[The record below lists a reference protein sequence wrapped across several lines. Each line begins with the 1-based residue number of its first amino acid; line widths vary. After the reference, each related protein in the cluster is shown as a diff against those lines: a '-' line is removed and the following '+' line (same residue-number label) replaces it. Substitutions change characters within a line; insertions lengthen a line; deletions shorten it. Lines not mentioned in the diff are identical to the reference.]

1 MSGTCAAAL
10 TRRSPARLLAA
21 ALAALAACSEER
33 GNFSQEPGFAA
44 WYAAHPPS
52 TALPTAAERAL
63 LERYR
68 PRVWLPEGH
77 EGPIDFYRDYIAQ
90 GELRDGGGAL
100 ISAAVTPEV
109 LNGWKSDPAVVFEH
123 EPGSAAPR
131 PRIYGRIERGELEL
145 PGCAAALP
153 VTFLTY
159 NLVFRHSGL
168 PMGLPGWQA
177 ALLAPVA
184 DLDDWHQLDHY
195 TALTLA
201 LAADGAGDLA
211 PFAAT
216 FQQHNYLRT
225 YLLADE
231 DRPGRLALPPDGRIA
246 VDIALRSNELY
257 PHRPG
262 HVRRR
267 AVSFMTPEAARYL
280 IEGSDPPWRAADD
293 VTMPARE
300 IEPELAFLPPA
311 DAFYIFQGWL
321 GERRALP
328 GRDGPPGADYNTLP
342 PFKPKALQL
351 ALFYWAEEQPD
362 YLTLLDG
369 PFARGRPRDL
379 APAPFTER
387 LARDLPPRLA
397 RAACAGPAGA

>member
-1 MSGTCAAAL
+1 M
-10 TRRSPARLLAA
+10 RRWAPHFVT
-21 ALAALAACSEER
+21 ALAAVLAGCTEDR
-33 GNFSQEPGFAA
+33 GNFSQYPGFAE

-52 TALPTAAERAL
+52 QALPTAAERAL
-63 LERYR
+63 LQKYR

-90 GELRDGGGAL
+90 GELRDGSGAL
-100 ISAAVTPEV
+100 LSAAVTPEV
-109 LNGWKSDPAVVFEH
+109 LNAWKNDPAVVFTH
-123 EPGSAAPR
+123 QPGGLAPR
-131 PRIYGRIERGELEL
+131 ARIYGRIDHGELEL
-145 PGCAAALP
+145 PDCAAALP
-153 VTFLTY
+153 VTFLTF

-168 PMGLPGWQA
+168 PMGLPAWQA

-201 LAADGAGDLA
+201 LAADGEGDLV

-216 FQQHNYLRT
+216 FQQHNYLRS

-231 DRPGRLALPPDGRIA
+231 AGPGRLALPPDGRIA

-257 PHRPG
+257 PHRSG
-262 HVRRR
+262 RHRRR

-280 IEGSDPPWRAADD
+280 VDGGDPPWRAADD
-293 VTMPARE
+293 TTLPARE

-311 DAFYIFQGWL
+311 DAFYVFQGWL

-342 PFKPKALQL
+342 PFKSKALQL
-351 ALFYWAEEQPD
+351 ALFYWAEEQSD
-362 YLTLLDG
+362 YLALLGDL
-369 PFARGRPRDL
+369 FAQGRPREL
-379 APAPFTER
+379 APAPFTQR
-387 LARDLPPRLA
+387 LARDLPSQLA
-397 RAACAGPAGA
+397 LAACAGPAGA

>member
-1 MSGTCAAAL
+1 M
-10 TRRSPARLLAA
+10 
-21 ALAALAACSEER
+21 
-33 GNFSQEPGFAA
+33 
-44 WYAAHPPS
+44 
-52 TALPTAAERAL
+52 
-63 LERYR
+63 
-68 PRVWLPEGH
+68 WLPEGH

-109 LNGWKSDPAVVFEH
+109 LNAWKSDPAVVFTH
-123 EPGSAAPR
+123 RPGGMPPR
-131 PRIYGRIERGELEL
+131 ARIYGRIERGELEL
-145 PGCAAALP
+145 PGCAAALT

-168 PMGLPGWQA
+168 PMGLPAWQA

-201 LAADGAGDLA
+201 LAAEDAGDLA

-225 YLLADE
+225 YLLANE
-231 DRPGRLALPPDGRIA
+231 EGPGRLALPPDGRIA

-257 PHRPG
+257 PHRAG
-262 HVRRR
+262 RVQRR
-267 AVSFMTPEAARYL
+267 AVSFMTPDAARYL
-280 IEGSDPPWRAADD
+280 VDGSDPPWRAADD
-293 VTMPARE
+293 VTLPARE
-300 IEPELAFLPPA
+300 IEPELALLPPA
-311 DAFYIFQGWL
+311 DAFYVFQGWL

-351 ALFYWAEEQPD
+351 ALFYWAEERSD
-362 YLTLLDG
+362 FLAMLGELFADG
-369 PFARGRPRDL
+369 RPGGAALAPFARRLAKDL
-379 APAPFTER
+379 APSIA
-387 LARDLPPRLA
+387 A
-397 RAACAGPAGA
+397 AACAGPAVVSSGARS